1 MLSVETALL
10 QATQV
15 AARALLSL
23 AFSLGIAANQS
34 GRSIVQPP
42 CTIS

>member
-15 AARALLSL
+15 ATRALLSL
-23 AFSLGIAANQS
+23 AFSLGIVS
-34 GRSIVQPP
+34 
-42 CTIS
+42 

>member
-23 AFSLGIAANQS
+23 AFSLGIFTNPRAA
-34 GRSIVQPP
+34 PP
-42 CTIS
+42 MSALELP